1 MLCRFEFYPTYPTH
15 GGLPYASGHTLAAC
29 RCVAHGFDMGQIPMT
44 ASTLCPIG
52 MIQQARDE
60 AIEAIRAERNPEK

>member
-1 MLCRFEFYPTYPTH
+1 MLCRFEFYPVFIAGYT
-15 GGLPYASGHTLAAC
+15 HTLAAC
-29 RCVAHGFDMGQIPMT
+29 RCVAEHGAVT

-60 AIEAIRAERNPEK
+60 AIEAIRAERNPQNNPEE